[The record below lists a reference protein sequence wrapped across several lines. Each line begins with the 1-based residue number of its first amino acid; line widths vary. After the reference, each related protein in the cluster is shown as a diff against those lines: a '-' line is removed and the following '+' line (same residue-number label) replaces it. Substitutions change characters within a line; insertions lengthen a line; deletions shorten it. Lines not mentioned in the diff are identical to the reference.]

1 MTIGAKSG
9 VATWFERQV
18 LLFPLAV
25 VLLASLSFFFGGR
38 CAAWQ
43 WWTSVA
49 LALALPFAARADR
62 RDALK
67 AGGLFLVTLAA
78 LYGCIRLTRDSWW
91 VDAVAYHLPATRLL
105 IDGWNPFAAATP
117 SALGAAT
124 QIDPNEMRLLHVLF
138 LQKSVWVFNAVAFF
152 FHGDVE
158 SVTTPLEFYAYLMTA
173 VVLWRSLDSWHWPFR
188 LLLVLALWVCCAGHS
203 SEVLWIPAM
212 TVVDDVCAMTI
223 FALMVVMARDLVRRA
238 VSWERLVPLT
248 LLAIVAKSAGAL
260 SCFVLWT
267 LFALIVLIR
276 ERRSFGRFFAR
287 FAVAGAGMAI
297 YFAVACASPY
307 FTAWR
312 DYGHPLYPMARA
324 EKDQP
329 VYDFV
334 SDINLANRDFHEM
347 GPVGYFVNAYVSPT
361 LAQGYYRRKLGL
373 DDFHPTCIYWQC
385 MELFAKEGDGIVATT
400 LTTLSERI
408 AIMAAL
414 VILLLLPG
422 WRVVSAMALVM
433 LVAAPGP
440 LYGYMRYFKW
450 AEMLMPFAALA
461 LGALVWEKCRPR
473 LGRASLAVSVSL
485 SVLAVAAGGSFL
497 RGTVLRVMHD
507 LDEKRQVREF
517 AHKRVYSSVM
527 SQMHWDCN
535 LKFFELAKTV
545 ANPRHQVE
553 LPDPTAPVVWHEDGA
568 RAGMNAFK
576 LLARKLPNLA
586 DVEVLPLTPEAR
598 AELGTSLRYDPLLA
612 VYLPE
617 GGNE

>member
-260 SCFVLWT
+260 SCFVLWA

-414 VILLLLPG
+414 VVLLLLPG

-485 SVLAVAAGGSFL
+485 SVLAVAAGGSFV
-497 RGTVLRVMHD
+497 RGAVLRVMHD